1 MKLTDW
7 RGNEYGAGDTI
18 FYPRMSGRSCEIV
31 EATVVDIWETYRA
44 DGSWKWLRLEEG
56 QEPPERVYWNYKTLE
71 NEMRP
76 AETETRVKV
85 QPNGRGSRS
94 FYRTDYKMV
103 ENAEGGYDKVDTGI
117 KPVTLNII
125 ENVTAVP
132 K

>member
-1 MKLTDW
+1 
-7 RGNEYGAGDTI
+7 
-18 FYPRMSGRSCEIV
+18 
-31 EATVVDIWETYRA
+31 
-44 DGSWKWLRLEEG
+44 
-56 QEPPERVYWNYKTLE
+56 VYWNYKTLE

-85 QPNGRGSRS
+85 QPNGCGSRS